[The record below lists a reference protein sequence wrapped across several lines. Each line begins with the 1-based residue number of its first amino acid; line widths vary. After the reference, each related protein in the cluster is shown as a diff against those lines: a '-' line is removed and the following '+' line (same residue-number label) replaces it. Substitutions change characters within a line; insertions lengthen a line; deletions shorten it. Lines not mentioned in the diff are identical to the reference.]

1 MAPHR
6 HQATWRSLIF
16 NRRYLDNGTANPD
29 NPANLLTAYANSD
42 YYLDSLDISR
52 VSVQD
57 YREMRQFLEGAEPNE
72 AYEGVRALNG
82 VGRIVATDVADLEDK
97 AWALNESMS
106 VAAVR
111 IAAQAADPVGVLP
124 FSFKRDTA
132 PVTGVE
138 NIPATKALRFYCRP
152 GPGRPVSIG
161 RVREGLIRPFSFQ
174 LIAFDPFAY
183 DEAETQVALVDLADG
198 MNTITNPG
206 NVYTRP
212 RYRITFSGAGAA
224 EVWLQ
229 NVTTG
234 MNGTPKALRLN
245 LSTSA
250 AGEVWIIDTARGTIY
265 RLSDGANRYSTR
277 LTGFISDFWLKPGG
291 NAIHWSV
298 GTGITSV
305 RVDFRGA
312 YA

>member
-29 NPANLLTAYANSD
+29 NPANLVAAYVNSD

-82 VGRIVATDVADLEDK
+82 VGRIVAADVADLEDK
-97 AWALNESMS
+97 AWALNEAMS
-106 VAAVR
+106 VAATR
-111 IAAQAADPVGVLP
+111 IAAQATDPVGVLP

-132 PVTGVE
+132 PTTGVE
-138 NIPATKALRFYCRP
+138 KIPATKALRFYCRP
-152 GPGRPVSIG
+152 GPGRPVAIG

-183 DEAETQVALVDLADG
+183 DETETQTTSATPWVSHNV
-198 MNTITNPG
+198 TNPG

-212 RYRITFSGAGAA
+212 KIRVTFSGAGLNNLTITNSTTGKSVVLDCTASA
-224 EVWLQ
+224 NNEVWQ
-229 NVTTG
+229 
-234 MNGTPKALRLN
+234 
-245 LSTSA
+245 
-250 AGEVWIIDTARGTIY
+250 IDVARGTIV
-265 RLSDGANRYSTR
+265 RVSDNANRYSAR
-277 LTGFISDFWLKPGG
+277 VSGFMSDLWLQPGV
-291 NAIHWSV
+291 NACILV
-298 GTGITSV
+298 NTTNVASV
-305 RVDFRGA
+305 RYDFRGA